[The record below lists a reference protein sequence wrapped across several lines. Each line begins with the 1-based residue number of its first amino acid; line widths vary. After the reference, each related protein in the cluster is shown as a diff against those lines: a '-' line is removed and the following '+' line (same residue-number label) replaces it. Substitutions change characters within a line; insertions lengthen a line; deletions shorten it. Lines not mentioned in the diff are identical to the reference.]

1 MLVLSRKRNEKII
14 IGSGENKIEIMIVDI
29 KGDKVRLGIQA
40 KAEIPIHREEVWNI
54 IQKENESKDTIE
66 PIR

>member
-1 MLVLSRKRNEKII
+1 VLVLSRKRNEKII